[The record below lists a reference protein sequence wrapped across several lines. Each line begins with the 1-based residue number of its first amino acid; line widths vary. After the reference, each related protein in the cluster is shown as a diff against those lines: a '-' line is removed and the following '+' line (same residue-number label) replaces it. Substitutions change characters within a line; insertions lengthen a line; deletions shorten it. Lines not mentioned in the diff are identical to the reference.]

1 MPVYLDVLIMTSSTE
16 NPYFGP
22 PIPTVE
28 LTLEQDLKMRRMR
41 DLLPK
46 ADKEDLVT
54 ILLALQHQNFVL
66 CNNVSNLV
74 KQWPNHPLIT
84 PEGQ

>member
-1 MPVYLDVLIMTSSTE
+1 
-16 NPYFGP
+16 
-22 PIPTVE
+22 
-28 LTLEQDLKMRRMR
+28 MRRMR

-54 ILLALQHQNFVL
+54 ILLALQHQNFAL
-66 CNNVSNLV
+66 CNTVTNLV

-84 PEGQ
+84 REEQ

>member
-1 MPVYLDVLIMTSSTE
+1 MTSSTN
-16 NPYFGP
+16 NPSFGP
-22 PIPTVE
+22 PSPIVE
-28 LTLEQDLKMRRMR
+28 LTLEQDLKMRRMV

-66 CNNVSNLV
+66 CNTVTNLV

-84 PEGQ
+84 REAQ